1 MRRNRSFMSRL
12 ASVLILAS
20 LLSSAAAAQE
30 RPGSA
35 ASTQPECSGAWTGN
49 VTYTSTHDL
58 SSNKTVGRV
67 SFRGR
72 ETQNIEVHN
81 SYSASVAVLE
91 EPGNPGSSIGK
102 ASIQYTAT
110 HSEKKLSEER
120 NSCDQGKT
128 WRVMTK
134 NFEHRSETRGNA
146 SHQEATVG
154 VGVNEDGTYS
164 VTVSLPS
171 IQGLSSGSNSAS
183 YSGQCVP
190 KGSYTMNIP
199 PTPAS
204 IEGNSA
210 ESSGNDRVDP
220 TNPNSVSGSYSS
232 THSGNTE
239 TITWNLQKC
248 GAPLRITALQ
258 FEEMKFPNWGDW
270 RQIPGEKG
278 TIDGNFVKT
287 KVKIL
292 NASGESK
299 SADVRFP
306 YDPLAGEVQ
315 SVQIEP
321 NSEETVE
328 LVWDSSG
335 YAWFDGGSPRY
346 VQRITAKLEEDG
358 KKIDEKT
365 EYLKISPKP
374 VVLVHGLWSNW
385 HAWENWQDILTKT
398 YAPDWKAFPVGEKK
412 EKGLMNTG
420 NEFLST
426 EPTATIAENALQLQ
440 SYVRYAQE
448 DRNAWHIDIVAHS
461 MGGLISR
468 YYINNRME
476 KYTEDPR
483 PRVSHLIMLG
493 TPNMGS
499 PCADLMDL
507 GFAMV
512 GKEVEA
518 IRQLRTSYLEDFNKV
533 IILRNGVKFSA
544 LAGNP
549 LPAMCRK
556 IVFNDGVVSVP
567 SAKWKIKDTAESSSL
582 HTDLTS
588 TSDFSSFVKP
598 RLAIGPKGN
607 HAPELPDILDRPSG
621 QNDWQKKGVRFLKV
635 GFQNQPAI
643 PDPQSEIDSQP
654 DFAKSARLSPKQS
667 VEIEIPVGQANNFG
681 TTFMADSQISATLFN
696 EKGEIVGKNLAKT
709 PEAGGWFRSIFHDK
723 PTTKA
728 TWKLRLENSSDKE
741 LDAIVVT
748 WSNAA
753 R

>member
-1 MRRNRSFMSRL
+1 MRHICSLISQL

-20 LLSSAAAAQE
+20 LCSSVAAAQ
-30 RPGSA
+30 RSIGSA
-35 ASTQPECSGAWTGN
+35 TSTQPECSGAWTGN
-49 VTYTSTHDL
+49 VTYTITHDL
-58 SSNKTVGRV
+58 SSNKTVDRV
-67 SFRGR
+67 SGRGK
-72 ETQNIEVHN
+72 ETRNIEVHN

-91 EPGNPGSSIGK
+91 DPGNPGSSIGK

-110 HSEKKLSEER
+110 HSDKKLSEER
-120 NSCDQGKT
+120 NSCDRGKT
-128 WRVMTK
+128 WRTMSK
-134 NFEHRSETRGNA
+134 NSQHRSETRGKA

-164 VTVSLPS
+164 VSVSLPS
-171 IQGLSSGSNSAS
+171 IQGVTTGSDSAS

-190 KGSYTMNIP
+190 KGSYSVSMG
-199 PTPAS
+199 PTTAS
-204 IEGNSA
+204 IPGNSA
-210 ESSGNDRVDP
+210 QSSGNDRVNP
-220 TNPNSVSGSYSS
+220 KNPNTVSGSYSS

-239 TITWNLQKC
+239 TITWSLQKC

-258 FEEMKFPNWGDW
+258 FEEMEFPNWGDW

-315 SVQIEP
+315 SVRIEP

-335 YAWFDGGSPRY
+335 YAWFDGGSPRW

-358 KKIDEKT
+358 KKIDERT

-398 YAPDWKAFPVGEKK
+398 YSADWKAFPVGEKA
-412 EKGLMNTG
+412 EKGVMDTG
-420 NEFLST
+420 NEFLSS
-426 EPTATIAENALQLQ
+426 EPTATIAENASQLE

-448 DRNAWHIDIVAHS
+448 DRNAWHVDIVAHS

-468 YYINNRME
+468 YYINTLME
-476 KYTEDPR
+476 KYTENPR
-483 PRVSHLIMLG
+483 PRVSHLIMVG

-507 GFAMV
+507 GFGMA
-512 GKEVEA
+512 GKNVAA
-518 IRQLRTSYLEDFNKV
+518 IRQLKPRYLETFNKV
-533 IILRNGVKFSA
+533 VTQRNGVKFSV

-549 LPAMCRK
+549 LPVMCK
-556 IVFNDGVVSVP
+556 TIVDNDGVVSVP
-567 SAKWKIKDTAESSSL
+567 SAKWKIRDNAESGSL
-582 HTDLTS
+582 HTELTGR
-588 TSDFSSFVKP
+588 SDFFAFVKP

-607 HAPELPDILDRPSG
+607 HAPELPDIPDRTSG
-621 QNDWQKKGVRFLKV
+621 QNDRQNHGVRFIKV

-643 PDPQSEIDSQP
+643 PEPQSEIDYKP
-654 DFAKSARLSPKQS
+654 DFAKSDRLSPKQS

-681 TTFMADSQISATLFN
+681 ITFMADSQISATLFN

-709 PEAGGWFRSIFHDK
+709 PEASVWFRSIFYDK

-728 TWKLRLENSSDKE
+728 TWKLKLENTSDKE
-741 LDAIVVT
+741 FEAVIVT
-748 WSNAA
+748 WSNAVK
-753 R
+753 